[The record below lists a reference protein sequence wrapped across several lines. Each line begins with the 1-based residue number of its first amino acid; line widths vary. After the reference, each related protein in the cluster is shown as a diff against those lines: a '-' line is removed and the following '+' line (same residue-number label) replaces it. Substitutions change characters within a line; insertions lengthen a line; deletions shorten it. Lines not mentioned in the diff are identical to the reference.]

1 MATMKD
7 VARKANVSVTTVSA
21 TLSGVKPVSPGLKLR
36 VLAAID
42 ELGYHRN
49 SIASGLKSGR
59 TSLIGLIVPDITNPF
74 FTEFVEHVQRHAIEH
89 GQTCL
94 LGISDTDTRRE
105 KNLLRHMRSNQVAGT
120 ILCPTG
126 GAQDYQN
133 LVADCGPMKL
143 VVANNAMPDMAFDTI
158 MLDNIQAAI
167 IATQHILSFGHRQIA
182 IVNGPLVQEPAKQR
196 QDGFYQAMTGA
207 GLSARESFIEHGDFR
222 EHTGYLAGQKLLAL
236 ADRPTAIFVANNQ
249 MLIGVMRAIAD
260 SNLGVPRDI
269 SVASIDDFS
278 WATAFRPALTIVSQP
293 IEAMAATA
301 FSILQ
306 ERISGKGADPHHAVF
321 QPELIIRQSCNSP
334 S

>member
-21 TLSGVKPVSPGLKLR
+21 TLSGVKPVSPELKLR

-207 GLSARESFIEHGDFR
+207 GLSVRESFIEHGDFR